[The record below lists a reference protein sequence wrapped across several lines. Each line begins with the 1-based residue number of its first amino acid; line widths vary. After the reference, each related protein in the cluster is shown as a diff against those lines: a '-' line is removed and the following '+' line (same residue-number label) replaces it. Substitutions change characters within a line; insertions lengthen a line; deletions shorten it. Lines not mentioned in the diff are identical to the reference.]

1 MKYTIKNKDLHV
13 EIDTTSKTINYIC
26 EEHLQ
31 RQTMERIWEI
41 IKGKFDY
48 TFITE
53 YKILELMFVTN
64 PNYEIGFKIKGEKNA
79 S

>member
-1 MKYTIKNKDLHV
+1 MQYEIKNKNIQL
-13 EIDTTSKTINYIC
+13 EIDTDTKTIVYIC
-26 EEHLQ
+26 EEHLR
-31 RQTMERIWEI
+31 RQTIDRIWSI

-64 PNYEIGFKIKGEKNA
+64 PNYEIGFKVNK
-79 S
+79 